1 MKLLVVDGNSILN
14 RAFYGIK
21 PLTTKDGQFTNAI
34 YGFLTMFERMKSDV
48 KPDAVAIAFD
58 LKAKTF
64 RHKAYDLYK
73 ANRKGMPEELHMQM
87 APLKELLT
95 DLGYQL
101 VTCEGYE
108 ADDILGTLSKTC
120 ADTGNTCVIATGDR
134 DSLQLVNDSVSVRLS
149 KNLNGT
155 MLYTPDVVKEE
166 YGVEPKKLIEIKAIQ
181 GDSSDNIPGV
191 AGIGPKGATELI
203 QKYGDIDY
211 IYEHLDELDIK
222 PGMRAKLEKSRDN
235 CFMSRMLGEIC
246 LTAPIDTE
254 LDHYLVGEGDKAA
267 AARLMARLELFSLIK
282 KYDLEL
288 SEDKAVEQ
296 DEQRTFKVAEAD
308 SDTIDKILSENN
320 GLYVQISFG
329 NPQSPSVTA
338 PLGKGASLMIPERTY
353 ISTEE
358 ILYKVNSTEE
368 IKKILSSGNKL
379 YTDNSKPIFAYC
391 DREGIEV
398 NIAFDTSLAAY
409 LLSPSSSS
417 YEPERLCAEYSI
429 PVATTEDGEEG
440 LGFIHALPALC
451 KRLADDIHEI
461 ANDHLLYE
469 IEIPL
474 ARVLARM
481 ENLGFMVDVEAIR
494 RYGEQLSV
502 EVDELQASIYEDVGY
517 EFNINSPK
525 QLAKALF
532 EDLNLPPKKKTKSGY
547 STNAEV
553 LESLLP
559 LHPVIA
565 KILEY
570 RTVAK
575 LKSTYC
581 DSLIDKVADDG
592 RIHSSFNQTE
602 TRTGRISSTE
612 PNLQNIP
619 VRTERGREFRRFFK
633 AKDGCVLVDA
643 DYSQIEL
650 RVLAHMAGD
659 ATMRKAFTDNLD
671 IHTVTASEVFGV
683 PIDQVTPLMRSRA
696 KAVNFG
702 IVYGIGAFS
711 LSKDIGVTV
720 REAQKY
726 IDNYL
731 ARFSAIDS
739 YMKKT
744 IEQAKADG
752 YVSTLEG
759 RRRYLPEL
767 AASNFNTR
775 SFGERVARNAPIQ
788 GTAADIIKIAM
799 VRVDERLKRE
809 GLEARLILQVHDELI
824 VEAPA
829 FESMQVAMLLQEEM
843 ENAVKLTVPLTAE
856 ASMGETWYEAKG

>member
-21 PLTTKDGQFTNAI
+21 PLTTKDGMFTNAI
-34 YGFLTMFERMKSDV
+34 YGFMTMFERMKADV
-48 KPDAVAIAFD
+48 QPDAVAIAFD
-58 LKAKTF
+58 LKTKTF
-64 RHKAYDLYK
+64 RHKAYELYK

-87 APLKELLT
+87 APLKELLGY
-95 DLGYQL
+95 LGYRI

-108 ADDILGTLSKTC
+108 ADDILGTLSKKC

-134 DSLQLVNDSVSVRLS
+134 DSLELVNDSVSVRLA

-155 MLYTPDVVKEE
+155 MMYTPEIVKAE
-166 YGVEPKKLIEIKAIQ
+166 YGVEPKKLIEVKAIQ

-203 QKYGDIDY
+203 SKYGDIDY

-222 PGMRAKLEKSRDN
+222 PGMRAKLEKSKDD
-235 CFMSRMLGEIC
+235 CYMSRMLGEIC
-246 LTAPIDTE
+246 LTAPVDTD
-254 LDHYLVGEGDKAA
+254 LDGYKPTEGDRAA

-282 KYDLEL
+282 KFGLEIG
-288 SEDKAVEQ
+288 EEKTAEQ
-296 DEQRTFKVAEAD
+296 DAQRSFKIAAAFSETV
-308 SDTIDKILSENN
+308 DKILSENN
-320 GLYVQISFG
+320 DIYIKIEFDTLV
-329 NPQSPSVTA
+329 SVA
-338 PLGKGASLMIPERTY
+338 Y

-358 ILYKVNSTEE
+358 ILYIVSSIVE
-368 IKKILSSGNKL
+368 IKKILSSGKKL
-379 YTDNSKPIFAYC
+379 YTDDSKPIFAYC
-391 DREGIEV
+391 DKEGIDAD
-398 NIAFDTSLAAY
+398 IAFDASLAAY

-417 YEPERLCAEYSI
+417 YTLDRLCAEYSI
-429 PVATTEDGEEG
+429 PVAVCEDGFEG
-440 LGFIHALPALC
+440 DGYIHALPALC
-451 KRLADDIHEI
+451 RRLADDIHEI
-461 ANDHLLYE
+461 ANDKLLYE

-474 ARVLARM
+474 SRVLARM
-481 ENLGFMVDVEAIR
+481 ENLGFAVDVEGIR
-494 RYGEQLSV
+494 AYGEQLGA
-502 EVDELQASIYEDVGY
+502 EAAQLQQSIYDDVGY

-525 QLAKALF
+525 QLATALF
-532 EDLNLPPKKKTKSGY
+532 EELNLPTRKKTKSGY

-559 LHPVIA
+559 LHPVIS

-581 DSLIDKVADDG
+581 DSLVDKVASDG

-633 AKDGCVLVDA
+633 AREGCVLVDA

-650 RVLAHMAGD
+650 RVLAHISGD
-659 ATMRKAFTDNLD
+659 AAMRQAFTDNVD

-683 PIDQVTPLMRSRA
+683 PVDMVTPLMRSRA

-731 ARFSAIDS
+731 AHFSSVDS
-739 YMKKT
+739 YMKEV
-744 IEQAKADG
+744 IEQAKSDG

-767 AASNFNTR
+767 SASNRNTR
-775 SFGERVARNAPIQ
+775 AFGERVARNAPIQ

-843 ENAVKLTVPLTAE
+843 ENAVKLSVPLIAE
-856 ASMGETWYEAKG
+856 ASMGETWYDAKG

>member
-14 RAFYGIK
+14 RAFYGVK
-21 PLTTKDGQFTNAI
+21 PLTTKDGMFTNAI
-34 YGFLTMFERMKSDV
+34 YGFLTMFERMKADV
-48 KPDAVAIAFD
+48 QPDAVAIAFD
-58 LKAKTF
+58 LKTKTF
-64 RHKAYDLYK
+64 RHKAYDKYK
-73 ANRKGMPEELHMQM
+73 ANRKGMPDELHMQM
-87 APLKELLT
+87 APLKELLC
-95 DLGYQL
+95 DLGYRL

-108 ADDILGTLSKTC
+108 ADDILGTLSKAC
-120 ADTGNTCVIATGDR
+120 ADSGNTCVIATGDR
-134 DSLQLVNDSVSVRLS
+134 DSLQLVNDSVSVRLA

-155 MLYTPDVVKEE
+155 MLYTPEAVREE
-166 YGVEPKKLIEIKAIQ
+166 YGVEPRKLIEIKAIQ

-191 AGIGPKGATELI
+191 AGIGPKGATDLI

-211 IYEHLDELDIK
+211 IYAHLDELDVK
-222 PGMRAKLEKSRDN
+222 PGMRAKLERDKDN

-246 LTAPIDTE
+246 LTAPVDTNIE
-254 LDHYLVGEGDKAA
+254 SYLVGEGDRAA
-267 AARLMARLELFSLIK
+267 AARLMARLELFSLIDK
-282 KYDLEL
+282 FGLEL
-288 SEDKAVEQ
+288 TEDKAVGQ
-296 DEQRTFKVAEAD
+296 DERRSFKLVEAD
-308 SDTIDKILSENN
+308 TDTVDKILSENN
-320 GLYVQISFG
+320 DIYIQISFEE
-329 NPQSPSVTA
+329 NTDPHYEA
-338 PLGKGASLMIPERTY
+338 PRNDGGIQPTLAY

-358 ILYKVNSTEE
+358 ILYKIISVEE
-368 IKKILSSGNKL
+368 IKKILQSGKKL
-379 YTDNSKPIFAYC
+379 YTDFSKPVFAYC

-398 NIAFDTSLAAY
+398 DIAFDTSLAAY
-409 LLSPSSSS
+409 LLSPSSPG
-417 YEPERLCAEYSI
+417 YELGRLCAEYGV
-429 PVATTEDGEEG
+429 PVAICETGEEG
-440 LGFIHALPALC
+440 TGFVHAMPALC
-451 KRLADDIHEI
+451 KRLADDIRDI
-461 ANDHLLYE
+461 ANDRLLYE

-481 ENLGFMVDVEAIR
+481 ENLGFEVDVEAIR
-494 RYGEQLSV
+494 SYGEQLGREV
-502 EVDELQASIYEDVGY
+502 EELQRSIYEDVGY

-525 QLAKALF
+525 QLARALF
-532 EDLNLPPKKKTKSGY
+532 EDLNLPTRKKTKSGY

-559 LHPVIA
+559 FHPVIA
-565 KILEY
+565 RILEY
-570 RTVAK
+570 RAVAK

-581 DSLIDKVADDG
+581 DSLTDKVAPDG

-659 ATMRKAFTDNLD
+659 ETMRRAFSEGTD

-683 PIDQVTPLMRSRA
+683 PVDMVTPLMRSRA

-720 REAQKY
+720 REAKKY
-726 IDNYL
+726 IESYL
-731 ARFSAIDS
+731 SRFSAIDS
-739 YMKKT
+739 YMNET
-744 IEQAKADG
+744 IESARADG
-752 YVSTLEG
+752 YVATLLG

-767 AASNFNTR
+767 AASNHNTR
-775 SFGERVARNAPIQ
+775 AFGERVARNAPIQ

-799 VRVDERLKRE
+799 VRVDERLKKE
-809 GLEARLILQVHDELI
+809 GLEARLILQVHDELL

-829 FESMQVAMLLQEEM
+829 FESMQVAILLQEEM

>member
-21 PLTTKDGQFTNAI
+21 PLTTKDGMFTNAI
-34 YGFLTMFERMKSDV
+34 YGFMTMFERMKADV
-48 KPDAVAIAFD
+48 QPDAVAIAFD
-58 LKAKTF
+58 LKTKTF
-64 RHKAYDLYK
+64 RHKAYDQYK

-87 APLKELLT
+87 APLKELLGY
-95 DLGYQL
+95 LGYRI

-108 ADDILGTLSKTC
+108 ADDILGTLSKKC

-134 DSLQLVNDSVSVRLS
+134 DSLQLVNDSVSVRLA

-155 MLYTPDVVKEE
+155 MMYTPEIVKEE
-166 YGVEPKKLIEIKAIQ
+166 YGVEPKKLIEVKAIQ

-203 QKYGDIDY
+203 SKYGDIDY

-222 PGMRAKLEKSRDN
+222 PGMRAKLEKSKDD
-235 CFMSRMLGEIC
+235 CYMSRMLGEIC
-246 LTAPIDTE
+246 LTAPVDTD
-254 LDHYLVGEGDKAA
+254 LDGYKPTEGDRAA

-282 KYDLEL
+282 KFGLEIG
-288 SEDKAVEQ
+288 EEKTAEQ
-296 DEQRTFKVAEAD
+296 DAQRSFKIVAAFSE
-308 SDTIDKILSENN
+308 TVDKILSENN
-320 GLYVQISFG
+320 DIYIKIEFDTLV
-329 NPQSPSVTA
+329 SVA
-338 PLGKGASLMIPERTY
+338 Y

-358 ILYKVNSTEE
+358 ILYIVSSIEE
-368 IKKILSSGNKL
+368 IKKILSSGKKL
-379 YTDNSKPIFAYC
+379 YTDDSKPIFAYC
-391 DREGIEV
+391 DKEGIDAD
-398 NIAFDTSLAAY
+398 IAFDASLAAY

-417 YEPERLCAEYSI
+417 YTLDRLCAEYSI
-429 PVATTEDGEEG
+429 PVAVCEDGFEG
-440 LGFIHALPALC
+440 DGYIHALPALC
-451 KRLADDIHEI
+451 RRLADDIHEI
-461 ANDHLLYE
+461 ANDKLLYE

-474 ARVLARM
+474 SRVLARM
-481 ENLGFMVDVEAIR
+481 ENLGFAVDVEGIR
-494 RYGEQLSV
+494 AYGEQLGT
-502 EVDELQASIYEDVGY
+502 EVAQLQQSIYDDVGY

-525 QLAKALF
+525 QLATALF
-532 EDLNLPPKKKTKSGY
+532 EELNLPTRKKTKSGY

-559 LHPVIA
+559 LHPVIS

-581 DSLIDKVADDG
+581 DSLADKVASDG

-633 AKDGCVLVDA
+633 AREGCVLVDA

-650 RVLAHMAGD
+650 RVLAHISGD
-659 ATMRKAFTDNLD
+659 AAMRQAFTDNVD

-683 PIDQVTPLMRSRA
+683 PVDMVTPLMRSRA

-731 ARFSAIDS
+731 AHFSSVDS
-739 YMKKT
+739 YMKEV
-744 IEQAKADG
+744 IERAKSDG

-767 AASNFNTR
+767 SASNRNTR
-775 SFGERVARNAPIQ
+775 AFGERVARNAPIQ

-843 ENAVKLTVPLTAE
+843 ENAVKLSVPLIAE
-856 ASMGETWYEAKG
+856 ASMGETWYDAKG